1 MSETNSVDPSPL
13 ALFMIA
19 AISLPLAAVMLKF
32 SSAVPDPTLSK
43 VAGIIV
49 GIAAVIASDAGI
61 PSVS

>member
-32 SSAVPDPTLSK
+32 SGAVPDPTLSK

-49 GIAAVIASDAGI
+49 GIVAAIAYRRGDSFGF
-61 PSVS
+61 